1 MSQTRILIAL
11 LITTFTDSLAE
22 EFLQPLIVLRLEDA
36 GTVNSLIGLA
46 TSSGDL
52 GVLLAAPIVP
62 WLIRVLTP
70 VTYLRLSLSLMC
82 GGVFLFPLFPNV
94 YAWILLDF
102 VFGAVTC
109 GYFILS
115 DSLINIAS
123 TNALR
128 GRLIAIYMVAESSG
142 AIGGPLLLGAVGLD
156 GVAPFAIA
164 AAIMA
169 VGIAPWF
176 LLGAVRPP
184 ALGRDPTGVS
194 WLTLIRTS
202 PLIFVIAAAAAYL
215 GDVPAI
221 LLPVFAVDAGLAT
234 TTAVWMLSA
243 LAAGSVLLQ
252 FPAGWCADVLD
263 RRRFLMLLSLLT
275 MGLSVALLA
284 TVDHAELLWPT
295 LFLLGGTFNAFDLV
309 ALALLGERASLG
321 NLATLTAAATM
332 FSSVASFVGPPV
344 TGALMDIGGGGV
356 LPLAIAAVALGV
368 GLVASLDGWRE
379 ARGSS

>member
-1 MSQTRILIAL
+1 
-11 LITTFTDSLAE
+11 
-22 EFLQPLIVLRLEDA
+22 
-36 GTVNSLIGLA
+36 
-46 TSSGDL
+46 
-52 GVLLAAPIVP
+52 
-62 WLIRVLTP
+62 
-70 VTYLRLSLSLMC
+70 
-82 GGVFLFPLFPNV
+82 
-94 YAWILLDF
+94 
-102 VFGAVTC
+102 
-109 GYFILS
+109 
-115 DSLINIAS
+115 
-123 TNALR
+123 
-128 GRLIAIYMVAESSG
+128 
-142 AIGGPLLLGAVGLD
+142 
-156 GVAPFAIA
+156 
-164 AAIMA
+164 
-169 VGIAPWF
+169 
-176 LLGAVRPP
+176 
-184 ALGRDPTGVS
+184 
-194 WLTLIRTS
+194 
-202 PLIFVIAAAAAYL
+202 
-215 GDVPAI
+215 
-221 LLPVFAVDAGLAT
+221 
-234 TTAVWMLSA
+234 MLSA